1 MFEREGDGDDAGVL
15 AQAVRADELRTLLAR
30 LEIPVE
36 ALSVLG
42 VRRRLGG
49 GVTIH
54 LLSTYF
60 WRVVKRTGGQVTS
73 EEQDDLHFPH
83 RHRLVLEGVELLT
96 YTSEPVLPPGTVTP
110 GYALRLT

>member
-1 MFEREGDGDDAGVL
+1 M
-15 AQAVRADELRTLLAR
+15 RAEEIRALLVR

-42 VRRRLGG
+42 VRRRLDGR
-49 GVTIH
+49 VAIH
-54 LLSTYF
+54 LISAAF
-60 WRVVKRTGGQVTS
+60 WRVVKRVGAQVTS
-73 EEQDDLHFPH
+73 EAQDDLHFPY
-83 RHRLVLEGVELLT
+83 RHHLVVEGVEILT

>member
-1 MFEREGDGDDAGVL
+1 M
-15 AQAVRADELRTLLAR
+15 RADELRALLAR

-42 VRRRLGG
+42 VRRHLTG

-54 LLSTYF
+54 LVSTYF
-60 WRVVKRTGGQVTS
+60 WRVVKRTGAEVTS
-73 EEQDDLHFPH
+73 EEQDDLHFPY

-96 YTSEPVLPPGTVTP
+96 YTSEPVLPPGTVTS

>member
-1 MFEREGDGDDAGVL
+1 M
-15 AQAVRADELRTLLAR
+15 RAEELRALLAR

-42 VRRRLGG
+42 VRRHMTG
-49 GVTIH
+49 GVTVH
-54 LLSTYF
+54 LVSTYF
-60 WRVVKRTGGQVTS
+60 WRVVKRTGAEVAS
-73 EEQDDLHFPH
+73 EEQDNLHLPY
-83 RHRLVLEGVELLT
+83 RHRLILEGVELLT

>member
-1 MFEREGDGDDAGVL
+1 M
-15 AQAVRADELRTLLAR
+15 RAEELRALLAR

-54 LLSTYF
+54 LVSAYF
-60 WRVVKRTGGQVTS
+60 WRAVKRSGAEVTS
-73 EEQDDLHFPH
+73 EEQDDLHFPY
-83 RHRLVLEGVELLT
+83 RHRLVLEGVELFT

>member
-1 MFEREGDGDDAGVL
+1 M
-15 AQAVRADELRTLLAR
+15 RAEEIRALLVR

-42 VRRRLGG
+42 VRRRLTG
-49 GVTIH
+49 GVMIH
-54 LLSTYF
+54 LVSAYF
-60 WRVVKRTGGQVTS
+60 WRVVKRTGAEVAS
-73 EEQDDLHFPH
+73 EEQDDLHFPY
-83 RHRLVLEGVELLT
+83 RHRLALEGVELLT